1 MSDTIVLIL
10 VLCVGAAAGAI
21 ELVGRYRDEPARAL
35 ISVGA
40 VIYVAVNVIAAII
53 GLYLLRT
60 VGKSLITETDKLNR
74 SIYEV
79 LLAGIGSMT
88 FLRSSIFKIR
98 LNDTEVAVGP
108 AALLDVL
115 LLAADRGVDRRRGK
129 ARAQE
134 VSEAMANVSFDK
146 AITTLPPFCF
156 ALMQNLSKDAQKEFS
171 DQVKEVQQNPSIDP
185 HVKSLLLG
193 LALMNIVGVNVV
205 RTATKQLA
213 NFISYPR
220 DTDTPRPDGRRFTE
234 LVAEV
239 TRSLTGTGA
248 ASAEVASAGAAE
260 ATASAARAE
269 TGSMGREP
277 RSGESTGAS
286 LPVGEPSSAAPTGEP
301 IMVHTEDE
309 AEPASAEPRHPT
321 GGRGSPQPAG

>member
-10 VLCVGAAAGAI
+10 VLLVGAAAGAI

-35 ISVGA
+35 FSVGA
-40 VIYVAVNVIAAII
+40 AVYVAVNVIAAVI

-60 VGKSLITETDKLNR
+60 VGKSLITETDQLNR

-88 FLRSSIFKIR
+88 FLRSSIFKVR
-98 LNDTEVAVGP
+98 LNEAEVAVGP

-115 LLAADRGVDRRRGK
+115 LLAADRGVDRRRGN

-134 VSEAMANVSFDK
+134 VSEAMANISFDK

-205 RTATKQLA
+205 RTATRQLA
-213 NFISYPR
+213 NYISYPQ
-220 DTDTPRPDGRRFTE
+220 DGESAKTDSRRFTE
-234 LVAEV
+234 LMAEAKRALSNAV
-239 TRSLTGTGA
+239 SGA
-248 ASAEVASAGAAE
+248 TDAIPAATAQAADHAGAMNGGDQK
-260 ATASAARAE
+260 TSSLE
-269 TGSMGREP
+269 TGSDIRLNE
-277 RSGESTGAS
+277 TGDNII
-286 LPVGEPSSAAPTGEP
+286 PQDDAPP
-301 IMVHTEDE
+301 
-309 AEPASAEPRHPT
+309 P
-321 GGRGSPQPAG
+321 GGLRP

>member
-40 VIYVAVNVIAAII
+40 VIYVTVNVVAAVI

-171 DQVKEVQQNPSIDP
+171 DQVKEIQQNPSIDP

-205 RTATKQLA
+205 RTATQQLA
-213 NFISYPR
+213 NFISYPK
-220 DTDTPRPDGRRFTE
+220 DPDAPRTDGRRFSVTE
-234 LVAEV
+234 LVAEA
-239 TRSLTGTGA
+239 TRALTTGTGA
-248 ASAEVASAGAAE
+248 AGGDTVA
-260 ATASAARAE
+260 ASAAAAG
-269 TGSMGREP
+269 TGSVGGGLG
-277 RSGESTGAS
+277 SGGPTGAS
-286 LPVGEPSSAAPTGEP
+286 SSTVSRSEPLTGEP
-301 IMVHTEDE
+301 IMVHTKDDTESV
-309 AEPASAEPRHPT
+309 SAEPPHDT
-321 GGRGSPQPAG
+321 ADSKGSSPPAG

>member
-1 MSDTIVLIL
+1 M
-10 VLCVGAAAGAI
+10 
-21 ELVGRYRDEPARAL
+21 
-35 ISVGA
+35 
-40 VIYVAVNVIAAII
+40 IYVAVNVIAAVI

-60 VGKSLITETDKLNR
+60 VGKSLITETDQLNR

-134 VSEAMANVSFDK
+134 VSEAMANVSFEK

-171 DQVKEVQQNPSIDP
+171 DQVKEIQQNPSIDP

-220 DTDTPRPDGRRFTE
+220 DAEAPKPDGRRFNE
-234 LVAEV
+234 LLTEV
-239 TRSLTGTGA
+239 TRSWTGTG
-248 ASAEVASAGAAE
+248 STGAEAASAGATDE
-260 ATASAARAE
+260 ATARPARAGTAARPVAPQP
-269 TGSMGREP
+269 P
-277 RSGESTGAS
+277 RGGLTGAGAS
-286 LPVGEPSSAAPTGEP
+286 VEEAKSAPPSGEP
-301 IMVHTEDE
+301 IVVHTEDD
-309 AEPASAEPRHPT
+309 AEPEGTEPQSDAADDKR
-321 GGRGSPQPAG
+321 SPPPAG

>member
-10 VLCVGAAAGAI
+10 VLLVGAAAGAI

-35 ISVGA
+35 FSVGA
-40 VIYVAVNVIAAII
+40 AIYVAVNVIAAVI

-60 VGKSLITETDKLNR
+60 VGKSLITETDQLNR

-98 LNDTEVAVGP
+98 LNDAEVAVGP

-115 LLAADRGVDRRRGK
+115 LLAADRGVDRRRGN

-134 VSEAMANVSFDK
+134 VSEAMANISFDK

-193 LALMNIVGVNVV
+193 LALMNVVGVNVV

-213 NFISYPR
+213 NFISYPKDADPAR
-220 DTDTPRPDGRRFTE
+220 TDSRRFTE
-234 LVAEV
+234 LMAEAK
-239 TRSLTGTGA
+239 RALTGAVSGT
-248 ASAEVASAGAAE
+248 VDAGPAPAPEPDDAPPEIRAAE
-260 ATASAARAE
+260 NAGPLNGEDVKPASPKD
-269 TGSMGREP
+269 GSDIRVTEEAGPAVAPHDDASPAP
-277 RSGESTGAS
+277 RSGTAQ
-286 LPVGEPSSAAPTGEP
+286 
-301 IMVHTEDE
+301 
-309 AEPASAEPRHPT
+309 
-321 GGRGSPQPAG
+321 GS